1 MVHEYHLHA
10 NGKGKLMQRQAKN
23 NKLKARKAGT
33 CTLPA
38 PIVAVVAAV
47 AMSLP
52 MGCASTPQAE
62 GPLIKF
68 PPSGERL
75 AEAIRL
81 TAMGERAQSE
91 GDDDAA
97 MALYKEATTLSSDAP
112 SAAWNNL
119 GMLYME
125 QKDYLQAKRYLSTAS
140 QLAPLDPQPM
150 YNLGLAYHNAG
161 WDRQALDSF
170 LLALDRE
177 PNYIP
182 AIRGAATAAMRL
194 RLTDE
199 DALDRLKHAL
209 LVERDPTWR
218 GVFERERLAMQS
230 RLEIENR

>member
-1 MVHEYHLHA
+1 
-10 NGKGKLMQRQAKN
+10 MQRQPN
-23 NKLKARKAGT
+23 NNDTRWKTGAGT
-33 CTLPA
+33 LC
-38 PIVAVVAAV
+38 AAII
-47 AMSLP
+47 AIGAISGPL
-52 MGCASTPQAE
+52 GCAETKQSE
-62 GPLIKF
+62 GPVIEF

-75 AEAIRL
+75 AQAIRL
-81 TAMGERAQSE
+81 TAQGERAQVA
-91 GDDDAA
+91 GDNEAA
-97 MALYKEATTLSSDAP
+97 MTFYKEATTMSSDAP

-125 QKDYLQAKRYLSTAS
+125 QEDYLKAKRYLSIAV

-150 YNLGLAYHNAG
+150 YNLALAYHNAG

-182 AIRGAATAAMRL
+182 AIRGAATATMRL
-194 RLTDE
+194 RLTQE

-218 GVFERERLAMQS
+218 GVFERERLAMKS